1 MKNLWIAI
9 LILVV
14 LFSMAWLMK
23 SIATLN
29 RKIEYLNSRDSRDTL
44 EFITGTTTSKYG
56 TISGLRG
63 VDRIH
68 VYSQLV
74 LLTICN
80 ELFGLSE
87 EQIKTQVVSK
97 LRLAGINAISGDNM
111 ILPNE
116 PCLYLEINPIGITD
130 IDYVF
135 TMNCRLALH
144 RSVVLPNNMK
154 TDRHV
159 TALTWAASWF
169 GSVNT
174 IDAKDQCTKTIN
186 ELVDS
191 FIKDYIEAST
201 GKG

>member
-1 MKNLWIAI
+1 MKNLWIVI

-29 RKIEYLNSRDSRDTL
+29 RKVEYLNSRENVAYISSG
-44 EFITGTTTSKYG
+44 FTSKLG
-56 TISGLRG
+56 TVSGLRG

-68 VYSQLV
+68 VYIETMPFKTS
-74 LLTICN
+74 N

-87 EQIKTQVVSK
+87 EQIKTQIVSK
-97 LRLAGINAISGDNM
+97 LSLAGINAISGDNM

-116 PCLYLEINPIGITD
+116 PCLCLSMHPIGITD

-135 TMNCRLALH
+135 TMNCRLELH
-144 RSVVLPNNMK
+144 RSVVLPNNIK

-159 TALTWAASWF
+159 SALTWAASWF
-169 GSVNT
+169 GSVDT